1 MEMPRNIEIST
12 KQQAREYV
20 RKASLKITP
29 ERIVAANRQIYT
41 SCYSVLRRKNIKSLF
56 IYVSRENE
64 ADTHMLIKHFLKD
77 KINVYV
83 PKVIGDNEMVAAR
96 LMTWDSL
103 ITGRYGLREPKNFE
117 EVAAEIDMVIT
128 PGLAF
133 TIEGAR
139 LGQGR
144 GYYDRWLTEN
154 SYADTI
160 ALAYEHQ
167 ILSVVPTSIHDVS
180 VAEII
185 TEKRRI
191 MCTSANL

>member
-1 MEMPRNIEIST
+1 MEMPRNMEIST
-12 KQQAREYV
+12 KQQVREYV
-20 RKASLKITP
+20 RKASLKVTP
-29 ERIVAANRQIYT
+29 ERIAAANRQIYT
-41 SCYSVLRRKNIKSLF
+41 SCYSVLRQKNINSLF

-77 KINVYV
+77 KIKIYV

-96 LMTWDSL
+96 LMTWDGL
-103 ITGRYGLREPKNFE
+103 ITGRYGLREPKNIKE
-117 EVAAEIDMVIT
+117 IAVEIDMVIA

-167 ILSVVPTSIHDVS
+167 ILSVVPTSRHDVS

>member
-20 RKASLKITP
+20 RKASLEITP
-29 ERIVAANRQIYT
+29 AKIAAANRQIFT
-41 SCYSVLRRKNIKSLF
+41 SCYSVLRQKNIDSLF

-64 ADTHMLIKHFLKD
+64 VDTHMLIKHLLKD
-77 KINVYV
+77 KINIYV
-83 PKVIGDNEMVAAR
+83 PKVVGDNEMVAAR
-96 LMTWDSL
+96 LMAWDSL
-103 ITGRYGLREPKNFE
+103 IPGRYGLREPEEFE
-117 EVAAEIDMVIT
+117 EVASQVDVVVT

-133 TIEGAR
+133 TIEGVR
-139 LGQGR
+139 LGQGL
-144 GYYDRWLTEN
+144 GYYDRWFARNPYT
-154 SYADTI
+154 DII

-167 ILSVVPTSIHDVS
+167 ILSVVPTSAHDIN

>member
-1 MEMPRNIEIST
+1 MPRNIEIST

-20 RKASLKITP
+20 RRASLKITP
-29 ERIVAANRQIYT
+29 ERFAAANRQIYI
-41 SCYSVLRRKNIKSLF
+41 SCYSILRQKNINSLF

-64 ADTHMLIKHFLKD
+64 ADTHMLVKHFLKD
-77 KINVYV
+77 KIKIYV

-96 LMTWDSL
+96 LTSWDSL
-103 ITGRYGLREPKNFE
+103 ITGRYGLREPKNFA
-117 EVAAEIDMVIT
+117 EVAVEIDMVIA

-139 LGQGR
+139 LGQGL

-154 SYADTI
+154 SYANTI

-167 ILSVVPTSIHDVS
+167 ILSAVPTSRHDVN

-191 MCTSANL
+191 VCTSANL

>member
-1 MEMPRNIEIST
+1 MPRNIEIST

-20 RKASLKITP
+20 RRASLKITP
-29 ERIVAANRQIYT
+29 ERFAAANRQIYT
-41 SCYSVLRRKNIKSLF
+41 SCYSVLRKKNINSLF

-77 KINVYV
+77 KIKIYV

-96 LMTWDSL
+96 LTTWDSL
-103 ITGRYGLREPKNFE
+103 ITGRHGLREPKNFA
-117 EVAAEIDMVIT
+117 EVAVEIDMVIA

-139 LGQGR
+139 LGQGL

-167 ILSVVPTSIHDVS
+167 ILSAVPTSRHDVN

-191 MCTSANL
+191 VCTSANL

>member
-1 MEMPRNIEIST
+1 MPRNIEIST

-20 RKASLKITP
+20 RRASLKITP
-29 ERIVAANRQIYT
+29 ERFAAANRQIYI
-41 SCYSVLRRKNIKSLF
+41 SCYSILRQKNINSLF

-77 KINVYV
+77 KIKIYV

-96 LMTWDSL
+96 LTSWDSL

-117 EVAAEIDMVIT
+117 EVAVEIDMVIA

-139 LGQGR
+139 LGQGL

-167 ILSVVPTSIHDVS
+167 ILSAVPTSRHDVN

-191 MCTSANL
+191 VCTSANL

>member
-1 MEMPRNIEIST
+1 MEMPRNAGIST
-12 KQQAREYV
+12 KQQARDCI
-20 RKASLKITP
+20 RKAFLKITP
-29 ERIVAANRQIYT
+29 EKIASANRQIYT
-41 SCYSVLRRKNIKSLF
+41 SCYSVLRQKNINSLF

-64 ADTHMLIKHFLKD
+64 ADTHMLIKHFLRD
-77 KINVYV
+77 KIKIYV

-103 ITGRYGLREPKNFE
+103 ITGRYGIREPKNFE
-117 EVAAEIDMVIT
+117 EVAVEIDMVIA

-139 LGQGR
+139 LGQGL

-154 SYADTI
+154 SCADTI

-167 ILSVVPTSIHDVS
+167 IVSVVPTSRHDVNI
-180 VAEII
+180 AEII

-191 MCTSANL
+191 ICASANL

>member
-77 KINVYV
+77 KIKIYV

-103 ITGRYGLREPKNFE
+103 ITGRYGLREPKNFDE
-117 EVAAEIDMVIT
+117 LAVEIDIVIT

-167 ILSVVPTSIHDVS
+167 ILSVVPTSRHDVS

>member
-29 ERIVAANRQIYT
+29 EKITAANKQIYT
-41 SCYSVLRRKNIKSLF
+41 SCYSVLRQKNINSLF
-56 IYVSRENE
+56 IYVSRKNE

-77 KINVYV
+77 EIDIYV

-103 ITGRYGLREPKNFE
+103 ITGQYGLLEPKSFE
-117 EVAAEIDMVIT
+117 EVAVEIDMVVV

-139 LGQGR
+139 LGQGL

-167 ILSVVPTSIHDVS
+167 ILSAVPTSRHDVN

>member
-1 MEMPRNIEIST
+1 MPRNIEIST

-20 RKASLKITP
+20 RRASLKITP
-29 ERIVAANRQIYT
+29 ERFAEANRQIYT
-41 SCYSVLRRKNIKSLF
+41 SCYSVLRQKNINSLF

-77 KINVYV
+77 KIKIYV

-96 LMTWDSL
+96 LMTWDGL

-117 EVAAEIDMVIT
+117 EVAVEIDMVVA

-133 TIEGAR
+133 TIGGAR
-139 LGQGR
+139 LGQGL
-144 GYYDRWLTEN
+144 GYYDRWLTQN
-154 SYADTI
+154 PYADTI

-167 ILSVVPTSIHDVS
+167 ILSAVPTSRHDVN

-185 TEKRRI
+185 TEKRWI
-191 MCTSANL
+191 VCTSANL

>member
-103 ITGRYGLREPKNFE
+103 ITGRYGLREPKHFE
-117 EVAAEIDMVIT
+117 EVAVEIDMVIA

-167 ILSVVPTSIHDVS
+167 ILSVVPTSRHDVS

>member
-1 MEMPRNIEIST
+1 
-12 KQQAREYV
+12 
-20 RKASLKITP
+20 
-29 ERIVAANRQIYT
+29 
-41 SCYSVLRRKNIKSLF
+41 
-56 IYVSRENE
+56 
-64 ADTHMLIKHFLKD
+64 
-77 KINVYV
+77 
-83 PKVIGDNEMVAAR
+83 
-96 LMTWDSL
+96 
-103 ITGRYGLREPKNFE
+103 
-117 EVAAEIDMVIT
+117 MVIA

-167 ILSVVPTSIHDVS
+167 ILSVVPTSRHDVS

>member
-1 MEMPRNIEIST
+1 MPRNIEIST

-20 RKASLKITP
+20 RRASLKITP
-29 ERIVAANRQIYT
+29 ERFAAANRQIYI
-41 SCYSVLRRKNIKSLF
+41 SCYSILRQKNINSLF

-77 KINVYV
+77 KIKIYV

-96 LMTWDSL
+96 LTSWDSL
-103 ITGRYGLREPKNFE
+103 ITGRYGLREPKNFA
-117 EVAAEIDMVIT
+117 EVAVEIDMVIA

-139 LGQGR
+139 LGQGL

-167 ILSVVPTSIHDVS
+167 ILSAVPTSRHDVN

-191 MCTSANL
+191 VCTSANL

>member
-1 MEMPRNIEIST
+1 MSRNIEIST

-20 RKASLKITP
+20 RRASLKTTP
-29 ERIVAANRQIYT
+29 ERFAAANRQIYT
-41 SCYSVLRRKNIKSLF
+41 SCYSVLRQKNINSLF

-64 ADTHMLIKHFLKD
+64 VDTHMLIKYFLKD
-77 KINVYV
+77 KIKVYV

-96 LMTWDSL
+96 LTTWDSL
-103 ITGRYGLREPKNFE
+103 ITGRYGLREPKSFE
-117 EVAAEIDMVIT
+117 DVAVEIDMVIA

-133 TIEGAR
+133 TIEGVR
-139 LGQGR
+139 LGQGL
-144 GYYDRWLTEN
+144 GYYDRWLTEH

-160 ALAYEHQ
+160 GLAYEHQ
-167 ILSVVPTSIHDVS
+167 ILSALPTSRYDVN

-191 MCTSANL
+191 VCTSANL